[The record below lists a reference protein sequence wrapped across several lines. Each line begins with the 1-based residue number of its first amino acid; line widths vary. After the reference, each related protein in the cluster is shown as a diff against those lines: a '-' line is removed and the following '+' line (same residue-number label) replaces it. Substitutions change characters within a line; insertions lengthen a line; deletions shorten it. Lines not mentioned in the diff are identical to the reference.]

1 MVLKLFVDPSAN
13 LSGTLLLSANN
24 AESIGL
30 PSGGKVSVSDETTGQ
45 STTCDMNVDPDILD
59 FSVKIAIDV
68 MEAIN
73 FNGLEISINA
83 AGAAPTAPKKL
94 QLHRL
99 SPLQHRLLQLV
110 NVYPLQQLILQ
121 NLQLRHRNL
130 PLQDLLPQ
138 SEVLQEYLM
147 LLLLQCQR
155 FQNQLL
161 HYLQNLHRVY
171 RLLMG
176 VIWLLE

>member
-83 AGAAPTAPKKL
+83 AGAGSNGT
-94 QLHRL
+94 
-99 SPLQHRLLQLV
+99 
-110 NVYPLQQLILQ
+110 
-121 NLQLRHRNL
+121 
-130 PLQDLLPQ
+130 
-138 SEVLQEYLM
+138 
-147 LLLLQCQR
+147 
-155 FQNQLL
+155 
-161 HYLQNLHRVY
+161 
-171 RLLMG
+171 
-176 VIWLLE
+176 